1 VRPKNWLLPLS
12 LGLSDGILNALVLAS
27 STVVHG
33 GATLRVGL
41 AVRVGLVGLVTGAF
55 TVFVAQ
61 YTSFRSRLA
70 RSERQLNFTRSGRL
84 LGSELG
90 RAAACEAAED
100 AAVAGLSSFAG
111 SFGPLLL
118 GASLPAYHWLAL
130 VVAVCGLGVLGGT
143 LARAVGG
150 LPLRWASVSMV
161 CGASIAGLGM
171 ELRIA

>member
-1 VRPKNWLLPLS
+1 MRPKNWLLPLS

-27 STVVHG
+27 STIVHS
-33 GATLRVGL
+33 GATLRIGL
-41 AVRVGLVGLVTGAF
+41 AVRIGLVGLVTGVF

-61 YTSFRSRLA
+61 YTSFRSRLV
-70 RSERQLNFTRSGRL
+70 RSERQLNVARSGRL
-84 LGSELG
+84 LRSELG
-90 RAAACEAAED
+90 RAVAYEAAED
-100 AAVAGLSSFAG
+100 AAVAGLTSFAG
-111 SFGPLLL
+111 SVGPLLL

-150 LPLRWASVSMV
+150 LSLRWASVSVV
-161 CGASIAGLGM
+161 CGASVAGLGM